1 MGSSGL
7 RGDSLPAWSP
17 DLGSLPHP
25 GGIGGGEI
33 VGLCDGLAAYVS
45 RECVNPAK
53 EGRADCAG
61 GLDALFGNE
70 QDPGLR

>member
-1 MGSSGL
+1 MGPSGL
-7 RGDSLPAWSP
+7 RGDSLLAWLP
-17 DLGSLPHP
+17 DLRSLPHP

-33 VGLCDGLAAYVS
+33 VGFGDGLADYVF
-45 RECVNPAK
+45 REYVNSAK
-53 EGRADCAG
+53 EGRAGCAG